1 MRRADKTTTPP
12 ERAMG
17 EAELDAWLHARRE
30 KKPLAT
36 NASMF
41 DGFVTAIV
49 AGPTD
54 ADPFRWITALLAV
67 PHSAFETGGTPEF
80 AAIRAAA
87 DRFNALGTELR
98 EGRFSPRY
106 RRKPN
111 GDIDARDWC
120 EGFMAAVN
128 LNPADWHAALDP
140 DNSLN
145 RLLRPIMSQCKN
157 GIGLPLPGMPLP
169 GLPRPAMPLPGL
181 PRPGPEIPFLALS
194 HTAIPMC
201 VASLR
206 QHYHTIWHDTPL
218 PASAPR

>member
-1 MRRADKTTTPP
+1 MRRAGKTTPP

-30 KKPLAT
+30 KKPLVT
-36 NASMF
+36 NVSMF

-49 AGPTD
+49 AGPTG

-67 PHSAFETGGTPEF
+67 PHGAFETGGTPEF
-80 AAIRAAA
+80 AAIKAAA

-106 RRKPN
+106 RRKPS

-128 LNPADWHAALDP
+128 LNPADWRAALDP

-145 RLLRPIMSQCKN
+145 SLLRPIMSQCKN

-169 GLPRPAMPLPGL
+169 GLPR
-181 PRPGPEIPFLALS
+181 REPEIPFLALS

-201 VASLR
+201 VAGLR
-206 QHYHTIWHDTPL
+206 QHYHTVWHDTPR